1 MRTTRRLISTALLL
15 AIIAGGALLY
25 VNRYQIYDWARLQNY
40 HPPTAIS
47 QLAADDTM
55 TSYAQRMFY
64 VNRPDL
70 TADKAFFNQKC
81 GNKEQTIVLG
91 CYRSSE
97 TGIYLYDVT
106 DPRLAGVEQ
115 VTAAHE
121 TLHAIYE
128 RLSSSERASV
138 DAMLLDYYNNGL
150 QDQRIK
156 QNIDLYKKIEPND
169 VVNEMHSIFGTEIAS
184 LPTPLENYYKQYF
197 TDRQKIAQYAANYEG
212 AFTSRQNEVTT
223 DDTQLATMK
232 KQIDTDNQDLTQRQ
246 QALAAQKAQM
256 DAELNSGQTATYN
269 AQVVPYNA
277 AVDAYNNK
285 VAALKALVVQYN
297 ALVDQRNA
305 IAIEENQL
313 TQAISSQAT
322 PIPAQ

>member
-1 MRTTRRLISTALLL
+1 MRTTRRLIGTALLL
-15 AIIAGGALLY
+15 AVIAGGALLY
-25 VNRYQIYDWARLQNY
+25 ANRYQIYDWARLQNY
-40 HPPTAIS
+40 QPPAAIS
-47 QLAADDTM
+47 QLASDDTM
-55 TSYAQRMFY
+55 SPYAQHMFY

-70 TADKAFFNQKC
+70 TTDKTFFNQKC

-91 CYRSSE
+91 CYRSAE
-97 TGIYLYDVT
+97 TGIYLYDIT

-128 RLSSSERASV
+128 RLSSKQRASV
-138 DAMLLDYYNNGL
+138 DTMLLDYYNNNL

-184 LPTPLENYYKQYF
+184 LPPPLENYYKQYF
-197 TDRQKIAQYAANYEG
+197 TDRQKIAQYAADYEG
-212 AFTSRQNEVTT
+212 AFTSRQNEVAA
-223 DDTQLATMK
+223 DDTQLAAMK
-232 KQIDTDNQDLTQRQ
+232 KQIDADNQDLTQRQ
-246 QALAAQKAQM
+246 QALIAQKSQM
-256 DAELNSGQTATYN
+256 DAELNKGQTAAYN
-269 AQVVPYNA
+269 AQVAPYNA
-277 AVDAYNNK
+277 AVDAYNNE
-285 VAALKALVVQYN
+285 VAALKTLVAQYN
-297 ALVDQRNA
+297 ALVDRRNA

-313 TQAISSQAT
+313 TQALSSQAT